1 MKKVLFFG
9 DSNTYGYDPAGYF
22 GGRYPRAQRWTTIL
36 QERLADDW
44 KISDDGL
51 PGRAIPVTRR
61 EWEILGGYVRSEM
74 PLDLFAVMLGTNDLL
89 STIRPDAAATARR
102 MNDMIT
108 YVDRVLQESM
118 LQGAEEAVHGA
129 DAAARGAEDSPQDA
143 DTASRE
149 AGDAVRVAGA
159 ASLSPQILLIAPPQ
173 IRLTDLS
180 YAEPYVR
187 GDKSYAQVYYE
198 EGQKLAS
205 YYKELAEYR
214 GLLFADASSW
224 DLDFAYDGVH
234 LSERGHEV
242 FAQEMEKV
250 LRHYFDGF

>member
-36 QERLADDW
+36 QECLADDW

-89 STIRPDAAATARR
+89 STIRPNAAATARR

-118 LQGAEEAVHGA
+118 QREA
-129 DAAARGAEDSPQDA
+129 DAAPQG
-143 DTASRE
+143 
-149 AGDAVRVAGA
+149 AGDAVRGASVTPQGADDAMQGADA
-159 ASLSPQILLIAPPQ
+159 ASRDAEAAPQAPQILLIAPPR

-205 YYKELAEYR
+205 YYRELAEYR
-214 GLLFADASSW
+214 GLQFADASSW
-224 DLDFAYDGVH
+224 ELDFAYDGVH

-250 LRHYFDGF
+250 LRQI